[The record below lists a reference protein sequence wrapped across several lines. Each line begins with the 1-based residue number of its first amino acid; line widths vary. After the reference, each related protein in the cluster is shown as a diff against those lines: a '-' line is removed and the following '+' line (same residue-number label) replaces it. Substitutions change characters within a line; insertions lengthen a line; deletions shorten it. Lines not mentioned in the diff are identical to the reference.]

1 MLKIFFNR
9 ELAEEDAE
17 KMKSVATKTE
27 TFVSFI
33 LFIFGCAGSLL
44 LHGFFSLYREQKL
57 FFVAVPGLHKSG
69 SFLLQSAG
77 SRAGGLRY
85 LQHVGSVIVADGL

>member
-1 MLKIFFNR
+1 MLKIFFIR
-9 ELAEEDAE
+9 ELAVEDAE
-17 KMKSVATKTE
+17 EMKSVATKTE

-44 LHGFFSLYREQKL
+44 LPGLFSLYREQKL

-69 SFLLQSAG
+69 SFSCC
-77 SRAGGLRY
+77 RAQALGQEGFSICSMWG
-85 LQHVGSVIVADGL
+85 Q

>member
-17 KMKSVATKTE
+17 EMKSVPAKTE
-27 TFVSFI
+27 SFVSFI

-44 LHGFFSLYREQKL
+44 LHGLLSSYREQKL
-57 FFVAVPGLHKSG
+57 FFVTVRGLLESG
-69 SFLLQSAG
+69 SFSCCGVQALGHKGFSIC
-77 SRAGGLRY
+77 ST
-85 LQHVGSVIVADGL
+85 